1 MIPKYLR
8 LMFMYIPLNVAS
20 SLAIQN
26 KSISDVISYV
36 NLNSIEYKKYI
47 YSLYPDRFMS
57 ILNSVT
63 FFT

>member
-8 LMFMYIPLNVAS
+8 LMFMYIPLNVAIS
-20 SLAIQN
+20 PAIQN
-26 KSISDVISYV
+26 KSISDV